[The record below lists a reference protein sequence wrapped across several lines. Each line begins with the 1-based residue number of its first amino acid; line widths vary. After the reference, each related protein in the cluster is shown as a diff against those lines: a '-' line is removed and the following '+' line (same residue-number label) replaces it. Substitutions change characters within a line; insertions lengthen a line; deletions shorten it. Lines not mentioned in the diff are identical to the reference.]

1 MKLTTIHTLIGL
13 LTISFTVTGCGG
25 PPQNNPL
32 LSQAQTE
39 YKKAENNPVVVS
51 KASVALKE
59 AEEALEQ
66 SEKIWSKKG
75 KKELIEHYAYI
86 AQQKTKIAEETAKL
100 NDAQD
105 EVGRA
110 EAERNQV
117 LIEARKAEAIASE
130 KKAQKALGEVKTERA
145 ESERAREELKM
156 ERAAAEKAREEAREL
171 TDRLSEMEA
180 RESERGMVL
189 TLSDVLFDFDS
200 ATLKPGATKAVS
212 QLASFLQEYPER
224 TIQIEGFT
232 DSVGSDEYN
241 QDLSRRRAEA
251 LKNALMNNGISSQRI
266 RTIGYGKE
274 YPVAS
279 NATEAG
285 KQQNRRVEI
294 IISNEDGIVKQRA
307 SN

>member
-1 MKLTTIHTLIGL
+1 MKLITIHTLIGL
-13 LTISFTVTGCGG
+13 LSVSFILTGCGG

-39 YKKAENNPVVVS
+39 FKSAESDPVVVS
-51 KASVALKE
+51 KAPVALKE

-66 SEKIWSKKG
+66 SEKIWKEKG

-86 AQQKTKIAEETAKL
+86 AQQKSKIAKETAKL
-100 NDAQD
+100 NAAQD

-110 EAERNQV
+110 EGERNQV
-117 LIEARKAEAIASE
+117 LIEARRAEAIAAE
-130 KKAQKALGEVKTERA
+130 QRAQKALGEVKTVRA
-145 ESERAREELKM
+145 E
-156 ERAAAEKAREEAREL
+156 AEKARQEAREL
-171 TDRLSEMEA
+171 ANRLSEMEA
-180 RESERGMVL
+180 RQSERGMVL

-200 ATLKPGATKAVS
+200 ATLKSGANKAVS
-212 QLASFLQEYPER
+212 ELASFMQEYPKR

-232 DSVGSDEYN
+232 DSVGSAEYN
-241 QDLSRRRAEA
+241 QNLSQRRAEA
-251 LKNALMNNGISSQRI
+251 LKNALMNNGVSGQRI

-294 IISNEDGIVKQRA
+294 IISNEDGVVKQR
-307 SN
+307 

>member
-1 MKLTTIHTLIGL
+1 MKITTINMIIGL
-13 LTISFTVTGCGG
+13 LTISIITGCGG

-39 YKKAENNPVVVS
+39 YKKAESDPVIVS
-51 KASVALKE
+51 KAPVALKE

-66 SEKIWSKKG
+66 SEKIWKEKG
-75 KKELIEHYAYI
+75 KKEMIEHYAYI
-86 AQQKTKIAEETAKL
+86 AQQKTKIAEETANL
-100 NDAQD
+100 NAAQD

-117 LIEARKAEAIASE
+117 LIEARRAEAIAAE
-130 KKAQKALGEVKTERA
+130 KRAQKALGEVK
-145 ESERAREELKM
+145 SVREEA
-156 ERAAAEKAREEAREL
+156 ERAREEAREL
-171 TDRLSEMEA
+171 ADRLSEMEA
-180 RESERGMVL
+180 RQSERGMVL

-200 ATLKPGATKAVS
+200 ATLKSGANKAVNE
-212 QLASFLQEYPER
+212 LASFMQEYPKR

-232 DSVGSDEYN
+232 DSIGSAEYN
-241 QDLSRRRAEA
+241 QNLSQRRAEA
-251 LKNALMNNGISSQRI
+251 LKNALMNNGVSGQRI

-294 IISNEDGIVKQRA
+294 IISNEDGVVKQR
-307 SN
+307 